1 MQLLTSSLM
10 AVHQSGK
17 PGKGVNSYVTQQR
30 MDAAKSHIVLA
41 AQPTLFSLKKTQS
54 KTLSILRGRLPS
66 GHQLGTNPES
76 QGGLQHDLTKGSR
89 FKQADINSI
98 TMYGLDSRAQ
108 DDGDNNSY
116 NHRAKLLKG
125 K

>member
-17 PGKGVNSYVTQQR
+17 PGKGVTQQR

-54 KTLSILRGRLPS
+54 KALSILRGRLPS
-66 GHQLGTNPES
+66 GHRLGTNPES
-76 QGGLQHDLTKGSR
+76 QGGLQHDRTKGSR
-89 FKQADINSI
+89 FKQADANSMA
-98 TMYGLDSRAQ
+98 MYGLDSRAQ
-108 DDGDNNSY
+108 DDGNNSNY
-116 NHRAKLLKG
+116 NQRAKLLKLTG
-125 K
+125 R